1 MNEHAVL
8 LGCEHR
14 SHMAELTDKELLE
27 RARKG
32 DAAALRMLI
41 RRHDKYLYRVV
52 RSLLADDNE
61 AEDVIQETFIRAFR
75 GLENFRGDANIR
87 TWLTRIALN
96 EAVRRR
102 RGQRSTFDLGELHV
116 RQDRDPQQT
125 SASWLAPDSDPERA
139 AARSQMRQILE
150 RAIDGLP
157 ASFRTVL
164 ILRDVEEASVQQ
176 TAKLLGIR
184 SETVRTRLHRAR
196 RFLREKHGAEFAL
209 ALKDVFP
216 FERPRCD
223 ALVDRVIEQLK
234 RGGGLQAR

>member
-14 SHMAELTDKELLE
+14 SDMAELTDQELLE

-52 RSLLADDNE
+52 RSVLADDNE

-102 RGQRSTFDLGELHV
+102 RRQRSTVDLGELHE
-116 RQDRDPQQT
+116 REDRDPRRT
-125 SASWLAPDSDPERA
+125 SASSWLAGDNDPERA
-139 AARSQMRQILE
+139 AAQSQMRQILE
-150 RAIDGLP
+150 RAIDGLRAP
-157 ASFRTVL
+157 FRTVL

-184 SETVRTRLHRAR
+184 PETVRTRLHRAR
-196 RFLREKHGAEFAL
+196 RLLREKLGDEFAS

-223 ALVDRVIEQLK
+223 ALVNRVLGQLK
-234 RGGGLQAR
+234 STAVR

>member
-8 LGCEHR
+8 LGREHR
-14 SHMAELTDKELLE
+14 SDMAEPTDKELLE
-27 RARKG
+27 CARKG
-32 DAAALRMLI
+32 DAAALRTLI

-52 RSLLADDNE
+52 RSVLADDNE

-102 RGQRSTFDLGELHV
+102 RRQRSTVDLGELHA
-116 RQDRDPQQT
+116 RDDRDPQQT
-125 SASWLAPDSDPERA
+125 FASSWRAPDSDPERA

-157 ASFRTVL
+157 AAFRTVL
-164 ILRDVEEASVQQ
+164 ILRDVEELSVQQ

-184 SETVRTRLHRAR
+184 PETVRTRLHRAR
-196 RFLREKHGAEFAL
+196 RFLREKLGAEFAL

-223 ALVDRVIEQLK
+223 ALVNRVIEQLTSVA
-234 RGGGLQAR
+234 AR

>member
-1 MNEHAVL
+1 
-8 LGCEHR
+8 
-14 SHMAELTDKELLE
+14 MAESTDTELLE
-27 RARKG
+27 RARNG
-32 DAAALRMLI
+32 DAAALRTLI

-52 RSLLADDNE
+52 RSVLGDDNE
-61 AEDVIQETFIRAFR
+61 AEDAIQETFIRAFR
-75 GLENFRGDANIR
+75 GLENFRGDASIR

-102 RGQRSTFDLGELHV
+102 RRQRSTVDLGELQA
-116 RQDRDPQQT
+116 REDRDQQRT
-125 SASWLAPDSDPERA
+125 SAPAWLAPDSDPERS
-139 AARSQMRQILE
+139 AARSQLRQVLE

-157 ASFRTVL
+157 APFRIVL

-184 SETVRTRLHRAR
+184 PETVRTRLHRAR
-196 RFLREKHGAEFAL
+196 RLLRQNLGAEFAS

-223 ALVDRVIEQLK
+223 ALVSRVIEQLK

>member
-1 MNEHAVL
+1 
-8 LGCEHR
+8 
-14 SHMAELTDKELLE
+14 MAEPTDKELLE

-32 DAAALRMLI
+32 NAAALRTLI

-52 RSLLADDNE
+52 RSVLADDNE

-102 RGQRSTFDLGELHV
+102 RRQRSTVDLGELHA
-116 RQDRDPQQT
+116 RHDRDPQQT
-125 SASWLAPDSDPERA
+125 FASSWRAPDSDPERA

-157 ASFRTVL
+157 AAFRTVL
-164 ILRDVEEASVQQ
+164 ILRDVEELSVQQ

-196 RFLREKHGAEFAL
+196 RLLREKLGAEFAS